1 MSAKCTH
8 CDGESYL
15 PGPPSSPDMC
25 WACLSE
31 KTYEIYLNA
40 QEQIEL
46 FNVAEGIE
54 DPFEAE
60 SSNEPTQCVSC
71 KNTIP
76 KWFAATDMS
85 QGRCLECL
93 GVCGCGAIV
102 PLEILELKGGSCVNC
117 DIKRF
122 AMERALND
130 SDTEGPPS
138 D

>member
-8 CDGESYL
+8 CEGDSYL
-15 PGPPSSPDMC
+15 PGPPSAPDMC

-31 KTYEIYLNA
+31 QTYQIYLDA

-46 FNVAEGIE
+46 FNVAEGVE
-54 DPFEAE
+54 EPFEAE
-60 SSNEPTQCVSC
+60 TSSEPVECFSC
-71 KNTIP
+71 KNSIP
-76 KWFAATDMS
+76 KWFGS
-85 QGRCLECL
+85 IHQGHCLECL
-93 GVCGCGAIV
+93 GVCGCGAVV

-122 AMERALND
+122 AMERALD
-130 SDTEGPPS
+130 ESDTKGPPS